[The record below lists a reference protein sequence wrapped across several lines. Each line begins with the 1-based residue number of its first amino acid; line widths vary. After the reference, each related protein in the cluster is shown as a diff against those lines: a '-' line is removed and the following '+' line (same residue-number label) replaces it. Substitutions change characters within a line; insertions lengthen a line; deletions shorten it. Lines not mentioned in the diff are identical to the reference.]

1 MSYKFVKFFSNNN
14 NSSNNQREE
23 RKILLGLF
31 LKNAKVRPNY
41 FLSNAKKSVFE
52 LLTRRIEFFPPRC
65 PPRRPTPRLS
75 SVEMEKICASFFV
88 IAFFIFVSNK
98 NRKNNC
104 FFYLN
109 DCLQHA
115 GVGSRGL
122 DRGVVDRHP
131 TLVRISGGDE
141 EDLRTLL
148 VAVRDLGSGWRWRSL
163 RLTCNI

>member
-1 MSYKFVKFFSNNN
+1 MSYKFVKFFSNNNN

-104 FFYLN
+104 FF
-109 DCLQHA
+109 
-115 GVGSRGL
+115 
-122 DRGVVDRHP
+122 
-131 TLVRISGGDE
+131 T
-141 EDLRTLL
+141 
-148 VAVRDLGSGWRWRSL
+148 
-163 RLTCNI
+163 